1 MFHIMT
7 TINPTLLNVFEI
19 GTDLGRRLRGPGP
32 KKKKK
37 KLLASKIF
45 PKKKGL
51 GPP

>member
-7 TINPTLLNVFEI
+7 TINPTLLHVFEI
-19 GTDLGRRLRGPGP
+19 GTDLGRRLRGPRT
-32 KKKKK
+32 KKKK